1 MLSRHR
7 VAAGAGL
14 AAGLIW
20 ILLALHSLSSG
31 GVTWD
36 EMFDFEGVNG
46 AFWHGINWL
55 KGAHPDLHTI
65 TFDLEWFG
73 NATRWPTYLLWRLL
87 MTLPWEQITSLSRT
101 QIVLGSGYVGLNHLN
116 AMAFALAGIGLSAA
130 LAWRLEGKRAGLLA
144 GVLLLL
150 LPTWMGHGWMN
161 AKDIPMAAS
170 YLTYTLGSTLLLGR
184 ERSGVV
190 LRVVGI
196 ALMGGSRVSSLAFIA
211 VGEAVLFSLQG
222 RRSPGRWLGSL
233 GLGLLLGFLLTPQAW
248 GNPLGYPLE
257 AMRFIGDRQG
267 QGNFWGL
274 LRYFATNLFDLLPS
288 PVLIGLLLLILMALA
303 ARRQPGTGPALPDGN
318 LPVQEKRASP
328 GLPLLL
334 PTLLQLLIPPVM
346 LMVGGKSLYNELRHL
361 LMIQPPLCVLAGM
374 GYARTL
380 AALPNRRVLGPGLD
394 PAIEVQPA
402 ATRRTVVSRLL
413 LRSLLLLAAAATV
426 VLSLE
431 LLLLSPYQY
440 TYRSDLA
447 RLLEGRGAAPLRSDY
462 WGFSGRETL
471 GGCLKRQ
478 PCADRLARLPL
489 QVDGHSFNPEL
500 ISALA
505 DLLRPAPPPGPAGTL
520 LITTDPRTLERS
532 TPQAATRRV
541 TLLPRPQRATLSAIA
556 LEPTPA
562 A

>member
-1 MLSRHR
+1 MLSRNR
-7 VAAGAGL
+7 VATGVLL

-55 KGAHPDLHTI
+55 KGAHPDLDSI
-65 TFDLEWFG
+65 TFDLEWYG

-87 MTLPWEQITSLSRT
+87 MTLPWEKVTTLSRT
-101 QIVLGSGYVGLNHLN
+101 QIVVGSGYVGLNHLN
-116 AMAFALAGIGLSAA
+116 AMVFALAGIGLSAA
-130 LAWRLEGKRAGLLA
+130 LAWRLGGKRAGVLA

-161 AKDIPMAAS
+161 SKDIPMAAS

-184 ERSGVV
+184 EGSGAV
-190 LRVVGI
+190 LRAVGI
-196 ALMGGSRVSSLAFIA
+196 AMMAGSRVSSLAFLA
-211 VGEAVLFSLQG
+211 VGEAVLFGLQG
-222 RRSPGRWLGSL
+222 RRAPGRWLGSL
-233 GLGLLLGFLLTPQAW
+233 GLGLVLGFLLTPQAW
-248 GNPLGYPLE
+248 GNPLGYPLD
-257 AMRFIGDRQG
+257 AMRFISERQG
-267 QGNFWGL
+267 NNSPWNALQ
-274 LRYFATNLFDLLPS
+274 YIATNLFDLLPS
-288 PVLIGLLLLILMALA
+288 PVLIGLLLLILTALA
-303 ARRQPGTGPALPDGN
+303 AHRQPGAGAMLPGGD
-318 LPVQEKRASP
+318 LPTQENRAAP

-334 PTLLQLLIPPVM
+334 PTLLQLLIPP
-346 LMVGGKSLYNELRHL
+346 LLLILGGKSVYNELRHL
-361 LMIQPPLCVLAGM
+361 LMIQPPLCVLAAL
-374 GYARTL
+374 GYSQAL
-380 AALPNRRVLGPGLD
+380 AALPGGQAVGRGSEPANQGP
-394 PAIEVQPA
+394 PA
-402 ATRRTVVSRLL
+402 ARSRTGVPKLL

-447 RLLEGRGAAPLRSDY
+447 RLLEGRGAAPLRIDY

-471 GGCLKRQ
+471 TGCLKQ
-478 PCADRLARLPL
+478 PSCADRLARLPL

-500 ISALA
+500 ITALA

-520 LITTDPRTLERS
+520 LITTDPRTLERR
-532 TPQAATRRV
+532 PPLAATRRV
-541 TLLPRPQRATLSAIA
+541 TLLPRPQRATLSAIT
-556 LEPTPA
+556 LEPAPPA
-562 A
+562 

>member
-1 MLSRHR
+1 M
-7 VAAGAGL
+7 
-14 AAGLIW
+14 
-20 ILLALHSLSSG
+20 LLALHSLSTG

-87 MTLPWEQITSLSRT
+87 MTLPWEQITTLSRT

-116 AMAFALAGIGLSAA
+116 AMVFALAGIGLSAA
-130 LAWRLEGKRAGLLA
+130 LAWRLGGKRAGLLA
-144 GVLLLL
+144 GLLLLL

-161 AKDIPMAAS
+161 SKDIPMAAS

-196 ALMGGSRVSSLAFIA
+196 ALMAGSRVSSLAFIA
-211 VGEAVLFSLQG
+211 IGEAVLFSLQG

-267 QGNFWGL
+267 QGNPWGML
-274 LRYFATNLFDLLPS
+274 QYIAINLFDLLPS

-303 ARRQPGTGPALPDGN
+303 AQRQPGAVPPRPKPA
-318 LPVQEKRASP
+318 AS

-334 PTLLQLLIPPVM
+334 PTLLQLLVPPG
-346 LMVGGKSLYNELRHL
+346 LLILGGQSVYDELRHL
-361 LMIQPPLCVLAGM
+361 LMIQPPLCALAGM
-374 GYARTL
+374 GYARAL
-380 AALPNRRVLGPGLD
+380 AALPDRRGLGPGFD

-402 ATRRTVVSRLL
+402 ATRRSVVPQLL

-431 LLLLSPYQY
+431 MLLLSPYQY

-471 GGCLKRQ
+471 VGCLKHQ

-505 DLLRPAPPPGPAGTL
+505 DLLRPAPPPGRTGTL

-532 TPQAATRRV
+532 TPLAATRRV
-541 TLLPRPQRATLSAIA
+541 TLLPRPKRATLSAIA
-556 LEPTPA
+556 KEPALAP
-562 A
+562 

>member
-1 MLSRHR
+1 MLSRNR
-7 VAAGAGL
+7 PTAVMVM
-14 AAGLIW
+14 AAGLVW

-87 MTLPWEQITSLSRT
+87 MTLPWEQITTLSRT

-116 AMAFALAGIGLSAA
+116 AMVFALAGIGLSAA
-130 LAWRLEGKRAGLLA
+130 LAWRLGGKRAGLLA
-144 GVLLLL
+144 GLLLLL

-170 YLTYTLGSTLLLGR
+170 YLTYTLGSTFLLGG
-184 ERSGVV
+184 ERQGAA
-190 LRVVGI
+190 LRMAGI
-196 ALMGGSRVSSLAFIA
+196 ALMAGSRVSSLAFIA
-211 VGEAVLFSLQG
+211 VGEAVLFSLQE
-222 RRSPGRWLGSL
+222 RRSPRRWLSSL

-267 QGNFWGL
+267 QGNPWGVL
-274 LRYFATNLFDLLPS
+274 HYFATNLFDLLPS
-288 PVLIGLLLLILMALA
+288 PLLIGLLLLTLMALA
-303 ARRQPGTGPALPDGN
+303 ARHQPGEGAVSPAGDLPA
-318 LPVQEKRASP
+318 QENRASP

-334 PTLLQLLIPPVM
+334 PTLLQLLIPPV
-346 LMVGGKSLYNELRHL
+346 LLILGGQSLYNELRHL
-361 LMIQPPLCVLAGM
+361 LMIQPPLCVLAAL
-374 GYARTL
+374 GYNEAM
-380 AALPNRRVLGPGLD
+380 AALPGSQAVGRGSD
-394 PAIEVQPA
+394 PAIQGPPA
-402 ATRRTVVSRLL
+402 ARSHTGVPKLL
-413 LRSLLLLAAAATV
+413 LRCLLLLAAATTL

-447 RLLEGRGAAPLRSDY
+447 RLLGNRGVAPLRTDY

-471 GGCLKRQ
+471 ADCLKRQ
-478 PCADRLARLPL
+478 PCTDRLTHRPL
-489 QVDGHSFNPEL
+489 EVDGHTFNPDL
-500 ISALA
+500 ITALA
-505 DLLRPAPPPGPAGTL
+505 DLLRPAPPPGPAGSL
-520 LITTDPRTLERS
+520 LITTDPRTLERRE
-532 TPQAATRRV
+532 PLAATRRV
-541 TLLPRPQRATLSAIA
+541 ALLPRPQRATLSAIVPEQGA
-556 LEPTPA
+556 PT
-562 A
+562 